1 MMTDLQNVSFMS
13 LDERIGKIEVD
24 PKEEASVVEVFQ
36 DVLDKLSD
44 VGEKGQAIE
53 IL

>member
-1 MMTDLQNVSFMS
+1 MTDLQNVSFMS
-13 LDERIGKIEVD
+13 LDE
-24 PKEEASVVEVFQ
+24 VFQ
-36 DVLDKLSD
+36 DVLVKLSD

>member
-1 MMTDLQNVSFMS
+1 MS
-13 LDERIGKIEVD
+13 LDESIGKIEVD
-24 PKEEASVVEVFQ
+24 PKEEALVVEVFQ
-36 DVLDKLSD
+36 DVDKLSD

>member
-1 MMTDLQNVSFMS
+1 MTDLQNVSFMS
-13 LDERIGKIEVD
+13 LDESIGKIEVD
-24 PKEEASVVEVFQ
+24 PKLKFFQ